1 MDRNSLLGGEVPQL
15 LIAVVQA
22 ARRPVARLKTNFMSG
37 ATYSDMNESLSR
49 NKIKIEENIYTL
61 MPCITIFLR
70 ARFLI
75 LTTYVT
81 LILARTRNHVVS

>member
-1 MDRNSLLGGEVPQL
+1 MDRNSLLGDEVPQL

-22 ARRPVARLKTNFMSG
+22 ARRLVARLKTNFMSG
-37 ATYSDMNESLSR
+37 AAYSDMNESLSG
-49 NKIKIEENIYTL
+49 NKVKTEEDIYTL
-61 MPCITIFLR
+61 MSCITICVR

-81 LILARTRNHVVS
+81 LILLRTRNHVVS